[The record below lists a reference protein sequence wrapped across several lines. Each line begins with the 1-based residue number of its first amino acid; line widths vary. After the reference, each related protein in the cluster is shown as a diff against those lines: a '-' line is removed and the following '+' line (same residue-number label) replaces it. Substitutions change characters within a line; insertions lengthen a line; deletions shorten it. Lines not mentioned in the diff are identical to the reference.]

1 MDLTQLSKAVK
12 ILKDSACTELF
23 LFGSQANGKAT
34 AFSDVDLGVRGLP
47 SQCFFSLH
55 FDLER
60 ALNMKVDLVDF
71 DYQKDFY
78 ELLKKHGEL
87 KKIG

>member
-1 MDLTQLSKAVK
+1 MDLNQLSKAVK
-12 ILKDSACTELF
+12 ILKDSGCTEVF

-34 AFSDVDLGVRGLP
+34 AFSDVDLGVKGLP
-47 SQCFFSLH
+47 AQSFFALH